1 MNNPRKMS
9 LVINQI
15 HPEDED
21 RLDVEY
27 WMSKT
32 PNERL
37 AEVYR
42 LRRNYY
48 IWLNGIYPDKIERV
62 ITQRN
67 L

>member
-1 MNNPRKMS
+1 MNNPRRKS

-21 RLDVEY
+21 KLDVEY
-27 WMSKT
+27 WMNKT
-32 PNERL
+32 PSERL
-37 AEVYR
+37 AEAYR

-48 IWLNGIYPDKIERV
+48 LWLNGSYPDKIERV
-62 ITQRN
+62 VTQRN

>member
-1 MNNPRKMS
+1 MN

-27 WMSKT
+27 WMRKS
-32 PNERL
+32 PCEGL

-48 IWLNGIYPDKIERV
+48 MSLNGSYPDKIERV
-62 ITQRN
+62 ITQRH

>member
-1 MNNPRKMS
+1 MNNPRRKS

-27 WMSKT
+27 WMSKN
-32 PNERL
+32 PSERL
-37 AEVYR
+37 AEAYR

-48 IWLNGIYPDKIERV
+48 LWLNGSYPDKIERV
-62 ITQRN
+62 VTQRN

>member
-1 MNNPRKMS
+1 MDKARKIS

-15 HPEDED
+15 HPDNEDK
-21 RLDVEY
+21 LDVEF

-32 PNERL
+32 ASERL

-42 LRRNYY
+42 LRVNYY
-48 IWLNGIYPDKIERV
+48 KWLNGSYPDKIERV
-62 ITQRN
+62 ITQRK